1 MIHRLRKKQLI
12 NRIIGQKIKLLRKSW
27 GLSQIEL
34 AEKIGISF
42 QQVQKYEKG
51 ATMISVMRL
60 HQIAKVFGAD
70 ISHFFDKDKKVLMV
84 SDASLE
90 YMNEGNE
97 INRFKPLNK
106 DEITLLK
113 LFRKIDNKKLR
124 ESVFKQ
130 LRGIAEMGK
139 EK

>member
-1 MIHRLRKKQLI
+1 
-12 NRIIGQKIKLLRKSW
+12 
-27 GLSQIEL
+27 
-34 AEKIGISF
+34 
-42 QQVQKYEKG
+42 
-51 ATMISVMRL
+51 MISVMRL

-70 ISHFFDKDKKVLMV
+70 ISHFFDKDKKVLKV

>member
-1 MIHRLRKKQLI
+1 LI
-12 NRIIGQKIKLLRKSW
+12 NRKIGQKIKSLRKSW

-42 QQVQKYEKG
+42 QQIQKYEKG
-51 ATMISVMRL
+51 ATRISVMRL
-60 HQIAKVFGAD
+60 HQIAEILGED
-70 ISHFFDKDKKVLMV
+70 ISHFFDIGKKVLKV

-90 YMNEGNE
+90 YVHRDND
-97 INRFKPLNK
+97 IDRFKPLNK

-130 LRGIAEMGK
+130 LRAIAEMSKGK
-139 EK
+139 